1 MIEAD
6 DICSV
11 LSPVPITSTM
21 ITSTNIT
28 VEDPSPLWAI
38 GTTYTVG
45 QRVHLASTHRVYEA
59 TGKTGN
65 TGKSPDLPLN
75 QYDAAGVA
83 TYWIDAGPTNLYAM
97 FFNNANTRTISV
109 SAQTTNPGSISI
121 TLQPGY
127 FNAISLLKLDGDSL
141 DIVVKDTPGGN
152 VIYSYSD
159 DLEGSAPADYYEYFF
174 DRFQPQTR
182 FNAFDIPPY
191 NAAEITLTITKIT
204 GDAKIGLF
212 AIGDLRP
219 LGAPLRGASVEP
231 QDFSRR
237 SSDAFGNA
245 TLIKRG
251 NATDLVI
258 SAKMSI
264 EDANTVL
271 DTVKELLGT
280 PVVVVGSRA
289 LMYEA
294 LTTFGTISGK
304 LVYDDHGEPRL
315 DINVLGLI

>member
-11 LSPVPITSTM
+11 LSPVPVTASM
-21 ITSTNIT
+21 IKSTNIA
-28 VEDPSPLWAI
+28 VEDPSPQWAV

-45 QRVHLASTHRVYEA
+45 QRVYLTSTHRVYEA
-59 TGKTGN
+59 TGKAGN
-65 TGKSPDLPLN
+65 VGKDPSLPAN

-83 TYWIDAGPTNLYAM
+83 TYWLDAGPTNLYAM
-97 FFNNANTRTISV
+97 FFNNASTRTISV
-109 SAQTTNPGSISI
+109 AAQTTNPGSITI

-127 FNAISLLKLDGDSL
+127 FNAISLLKLDGDNLS
-141 DIVVKDTPGGN
+141 IVVKDAPGGN
-152 VIYSYSD
+152 VIYNYNGA
-159 DLEGSAPADYYEYFF
+159 LEGSAPADYYEYFF
-174 DRFQPQTR
+174 DRFAPQTR
-182 FNAFDIPPY
+182 FNAYDIPPY
-191 NAAEITLTITKIT
+191 NNAEITLTITKVS

-237 SSDAFGNA
+237 SADAFGNA
-245 TLIKRG
+245 TLVKRG
-251 NATDLVI
+251 NATDLSI

-289 LMYEA
+289 VMYEA

-304 LVYDDHGEPRL
+304 LVYDDYGEPVL
-315 DINVLGLI
+315 NLTVLGLI

>member
-1 MIEAD
+1 
-6 DICSV
+6 
-11 LSPVPITSTM
+11 
-21 ITSTNIT
+21 
-28 VEDPSPLWAI
+28 
-38 GTTYTVG
+38 
-45 QRVHLASTHRVYEA
+45 VHLTSTHRVYEA
-59 TGKTGN
+59 TGKAGN
-65 TGKSPDLPLN
+65 QNKDPSLPAN

-97 FFNNANTRTISV
+97 FYNNANTKTISV

-127 FNAISLLKLDGDSL
+127 FNAITLLKLDGDEL
-141 DIVVKDTPGGN
+141 TIVVKDAPGGN
-152 VIYSYSD
+152 VIYEYD
-159 DLEGSAPADYYEYFF
+159 GDLEGSAPADYYEYFF
-174 DRFQPQTR
+174 DRFSPQTR
-182 FNAFDIPPY
+182 FNAYDIPPY
-191 NAAEITLTITKIT
+191 NNAEITLTITKVT

-231 QDFSRR
+231 QSLGRR

-251 NATDLVI
+251 SVTDLNI

-271 DTVKELLGT
+271 DTVKELLDT

-304 LVYDDHGEPRL
+304 QVYDDFGEPVL
-315 DINVLGLI
+315 NLTVLGLI

>member
-6 DICSV
+6 DIASV
-11 LSPVPITSTM
+11 LSPVPITTEM
-21 ITSTNIT
+21 ITGTNIT
-28 VEDPSPLWAI
+28 VEDPSGLWSNS
-38 GTTYTVG
+38 TTYTVG
-45 QRVHLASTHRVYEA
+45 QRRYLASTHRVYEA
-59 TGKTGN
+59 TGKAGN
-65 TGKSPDLPLN
+65 LDKDPSLPLN
-75 QYDAAGVA
+75 QFDAAGVA
-83 TYWIDAGPTNLYAM
+83 TYWIDAGPTNLFAM
-97 FFNNANTRTISV
+97 FYNNASTRTISA

-127 FNAISLLKLDGDSL
+127 FNAISLLKIDGDSISL
-141 DIVVKDTPGGN
+141 AVKDAPGGN
-152 VIYSYSD
+152 VIYSYSGA
-159 DLEGSAPADYYEYFF
+159 LEGSAPSDYYEYFF
-174 DRFQPQTR
+174 DRFSPQTR
-182 FNAFDIPPY
+182 FNAYDIPPY
-191 NAAEITLTITKIT
+191 NNAEVTLTITKAS
-204 GDAKIGLF
+204 GDAKLGLF
-212 AIGDLRP
+212 ALGDLRP

-237 SSDAFGNA
+237 SSDPFGNA
-245 TLIKRG
+245 TLVKRG
-251 NATDLVI
+251 NATDLNI

-304 LVYDDHGEPRL
+304 LVYDDFGEPQL
-315 DINVLGLI
+315 NLTVLGLI